1 MGGTVSDDLGIG
13 AGHSALMEAPV
24 FGIQVKKLTMWLFI
38 MSDALTFGGFLFAY
52 GYTRVSSPNWGAPF
66 EIATILNGIVMTVVL
81 LTSGLTM
88 LAAVSAAKSGDK
100 PRSVRWLGATMLLGA
115 IFAALHLREWFKLFG
130 EGWRMFR
137 NPTGGAPQFGAAFF
151 SITGLHMAHVIV
163 GVIVIAFIT
172 MGFRSG
178 RFDSNHVETTG
189 LYWHFVDIVWM
200 FVFPLMYLLNAR

>member
-1 MGGTVSDDLGIG
+1 
-13 AGHSALMEAPV
+13 
-24 FGIQVKKLTMWLFI
+24 
-38 MSDALTFGGFLFAY
+38 
-52 GYTRVSSPNWGAPF
+52 
-66 EIATILNGIVMTVVL
+66 
-81 LTSGLTM
+81 M
-88 LAAVSAAKSGDK
+88 LAAVGAAKSGDK
-100 PRSVRWLGATMLLGA
+100 PRSIRWLGATMLLGA